1 MTTMRRA
8 RTADRPAAEQ
18 PLRDAGLPLAAPALP
33 AGGDPQL
40 ARDAAAL
47 QRALSDLIRVYQF
60 RDRDRICCYDIS
72 VSQCYALEAL
82 VERGPLTLNDL
93 AAHLYLDKS
102 TASRVVDGLERKGLA
117 RRGAHPQDGRAVLLS
132 ATPAGTRLCK
142 RIQDELVADQ
152 MRLLEEFEPDV
163 RLALTRLIVRLADA
177 AAARVQ
183 TGGGA
188 CCRLD

>member
-1 MTTMRRA
+1 SAAPLLDARPGARLLLACATMCHATGGGEPMTTMRRA

-60 RDRDRICCYDIS
+60 RDRDRICCHDIS

-82 VERGPLTLNDL
+82 VE
-93 AAHLYLDKS
+93 
-102 TASRVVDGLERKGLA
+102 
-117 RRGAHPQDGRAVLLS
+117 
-132 ATPAGTRLCK
+132 
-142 RIQDELVADQ
+142 
-152 MRLLEEFEPDV
+152 
-163 RLALTRLIVRLADA
+163 
-177 AAARVQ
+177 
-183 TGGGA
+183 
-188 CCRLD
+188 